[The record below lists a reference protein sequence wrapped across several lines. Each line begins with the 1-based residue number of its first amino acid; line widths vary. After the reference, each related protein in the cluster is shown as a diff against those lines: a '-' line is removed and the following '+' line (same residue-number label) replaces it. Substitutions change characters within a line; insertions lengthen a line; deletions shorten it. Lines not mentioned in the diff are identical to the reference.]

1 MKKYFIVSNIILI
14 IAVIILF
21 CMQFSKSSTKD
32 EQPATVTNKDG
43 VKTKAINIAYLEM
56 DSIDANYKSMQEA
69 KEAVIKKNKSVE
81 SQIND
86 LRQEVQDK
94 INEATQKGPTL
105 SQAEQISYNKEIEAL
120 SKKNQEKAQR
130 LGQSL
135 GMARDMQLQNVR
147 QKIQE
152 YLKKFARER
161 GYNYILAT
169 SENDNLYYKD
179 STMDITKEVV
189 KALND
194 AYDKDAKNKDK

>member
-21 CMQFSKSSTKD
+21 CMQFSKSSSQG
-32 EQPATVTNKDG
+32 EQPATVTSKEG
-43 VKTKAINIAYLEM
+43 VKTKAIKIAYLEM

-105 SQAEQISYNKEIEAL
+105 SQAQQISYNKEIEAL

-135 GMARDMQLQNVR
+135 GMARDMKLQNVR

-152 YLKKFARER
+152 YLKKFAREK

-179 STMDITKEVV
+179 STMDITQEVV

-194 AYDKDAKNKDK
+194 EYDKQAKDKDK